1 MGTTPTWNPPA
12 RRRKPALLHFAAAG
26 GITAL
31 VALGVGACG
40 AATAAVG
47 PPSPRPPATA
57 ATTALATSGTTST
70 TSPPSTGTTSTTPP
84 ATPATTTTTVD
95 TKAAEAKAAADV
107 RAAADA
113 KAAAAAAAPVPLAA
127 TGSGAQVFKNCAE
140 LNVVYP
146 HGVGRSGAVDHVS
159 GGGKGVT
166 TFTVDEDV
174 YNANPGRDGDND
186 GIACEKR

>member
-57 ATTALATSGTTST
+57 ATTALATSG
-70 TSPPSTGTTSTTPP
+70 
-84 ATPATTTTTVD
+84 TTTTTVD